1 MPTLPPPTLACL
13 ELIVAETDDDT
24 LGVNPLS
31 YTHAEMYMAFL
42 DRVRDGLTSEREREL
57 CALGTT
63 RVRKIMEA
71 TKHISRSQNRHDG
84 PTFAPLFVPLHRR
97 LEVLSATIINGTH
110 VTFFP
115 LILAGIAYFSPM
127 FRMFMIGYIAF
138 IVYESYFN
146 KVPPSFR
153 RSSEWFRSLP
163 ILRHHANYFP
173 HRTVRRP
180 GATLDASRNYLFIS
194 HPHGLNA
201 QGSLITFSGTKS
213 GHLADLFPGIWCR
226 IQSLPYQFV
235 VPFWRELAIMAGA
248 SDCRAENILRS
259 FDGPGKSTAIVLG
272 GARESLEATPNSYRV
287 IVKSRK
293 GFVRM
298 ALKSGADIV
307 PVFVFGENDLL
318 VNSAA
323 NNPKLRAWQDK
334 MYAKYGVPIVMN
346 GGRSW
351 LGYFGGFIPHR
362 GPLSV
367 VIGEP
372 LVVPEKKENPT
383 AEEVD
388 ALHDKYCEALET
400 LYKTYQPIYA
410 PGIELE
416 LPTHDASPRGGIRL
430 L

>member
-1 MPTLPPPTLACL
+1 MIMTKLDARQPLACL

-24 LGVNPLS
+24 LSVNPLS

-97 LEVLSATIINGTH
+97 LEVLSAMIINGYNASMY
-110 VTFFP
+110 P
-115 LILAGIAYFSPM
+115 LILAAIAYFSPM
-127 FRMFMIGYIAF
+127 FRMLMIGYIAF

-180 GATLDASRNYLFIS
+180 GATLDASRNYLFVC
-194 HPHGLNA
+194 HPHGVHG
-201 QGSLITFSGTKS
+201 QGSLITFSGMKS

-226 IQSLPYQFV
+226 VHTLPYQFAI
-235 VPFWRELAIMAGA
+235 PFWRELGILAGV
-248 SDCRAENILRS
+248 SDCRPENILRS
-259 FDGPGKSTAIVLG
+259 FDAPGRAAAIVIG
-272 GARESLEATPNSYRV
+272 GAREALESTPHTARLVLKN
-287 IVKSRK
+287 RK

-298 ALKSGADIV
+298 ALMAGADLV
-307 PVFVFGENDLL
+307 PVYVFGETELCPNPAAKWPLL
-318 VNSAA
+318 RRV
-323 NNPKLRAWQDK
+323 Q
-334 MYAKYGVPIVMN
+334 I
-346 GGRSW
+346 W
-351 LGYFGGFIPHR
+351 LYD
-362 GPLSV
+362 S
-367 VIGEP
+367 
-372 LVVPEKKENPT
+372 
-383 AEEVD
+383 
-388 ALHDKYCEALET
+388 
-400 LYKTYQPIYA
+400 
-410 PGIELE
+410 
-416 LPTHDASPRGGIRL
+416 
-430 L
+430 